1 MMNPGNYD
9 LDSMS
14 LQQLADLREW
24 QLERLEKVTTAL
36 RGRVQTEYEDTANIK
51 ALAKKRALQG
61 EQSTPGLVS
70 NYWQESHC
78 SKSIGSTGTS

>member
-36 RGRVQTEYEDTANIK
+36 RSRVQTEYEDTANIE
-51 ALAKKRALQG
+51 ALAKKAGVTRRTIYAWLGQ
-61 EQSTPGLVS
+61 
-70 NYWQESHC
+70 
-78 SKSIGSTGTS
+78 